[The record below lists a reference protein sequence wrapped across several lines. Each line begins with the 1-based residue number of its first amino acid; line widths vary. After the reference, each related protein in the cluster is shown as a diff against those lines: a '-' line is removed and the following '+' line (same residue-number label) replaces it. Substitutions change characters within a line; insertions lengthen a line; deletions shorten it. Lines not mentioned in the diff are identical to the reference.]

1 MEQIIDK
8 DENVIRESR
17 NLRGVKDYARTH
29 LVKSISLRKLPIRYW
44 EGHLAIIF
52 ENDETYTTCFA
63 SFEVLV
69 GFVQRWRNVRGAPLL
84 VNGVA
89 MDWDEFKKFEVSY
102 A

>member
-8 DENVIRESR
+8 DGNVIRESR

-29 LVKSISLRKLPIRYW
+29 LVKIISLRKLPNW
-44 EGHLAIIF
+44 EGYLKMTF

-63 SFEVLV
+63 SFTVLV